1 MPPTNESLLIM
12 MHAPIFVVGTPRSGT
27 TLTAR
32 ILGRHSEIFMPG
44 ETHFFD
50 DIYARRQELGEPHE
64 PRAAEAIAAR
74 LGTLYERFNEPA
86 DQQRLRALGG
96 EDALRQQLGTSCRTY
111 GDVLSRFMQFQMP
124 PNTANIRWGN
134 NVPKDIFYV
143 KDILRFYPE
152 AKFIVCVR
160 DIRDFLFSYQNR
172 WKTTSPENRERI
184 KKLYHPIVTSLLWK
198 AAMKQVRVAQAL
210 VPLDNFMMIQYETL
224 VTQPEAMVRM
234 LCQFLKT
241 PYEEEMLRVET
252 HNSSFEVQ
260 QQGIFSTSLQRW
272 KQHLSHEQV
281 YIAERIARPELE
293 QLGYQTAQV
302 RPNPFKLLYV
312 IASFPY
318 ALGRALH
325 ANRSVRG
332 PILPYLKRRV
342 TAFFSPGNDATS
354 PS

>member
-1 MPPTNESLLIM
+1 M
-12 MHAPIFVVGTPRSGT
+12 MHTPIFVVGTPRSGT

-32 ILGRHSEIFMPG
+32 ILGRHSGIFMPG

-50 DIYARRQELGEPHE
+50 DIYARRQELGEPRE
-64 PRAAEAIAAR
+64 AQAAQAIAAR
-74 LGTLYERFNEPA
+74 LATLYERFNEPT
-86 DQQRLRALGG
+86 DQQRIQTLGG
-96 EDALRQQLGTSCRTY
+96 EKALRQLLGTSCHTY

-124 PNTANIRWGN
+124 QNATKVRWGN

-143 KDILRFYPE
+143 KDILNFYPE
-152 AKFIVCVR
+152 AKVIICVR

-198 AAMKQVRVAQAL
+198 AAMKQVRVAQDL
-210 VPLDNFMMIQYETL
+210 LPLDNLMVIRYEDL
-224 VTQPEAMVRM
+224 ATQPETVIHT
-234 LCQFLKT
+234 LCQFLKE
-241 PYEEEMLRVET
+241 PYEEEMLRVEAN
-252 HNSSFEVQ
+252 NSSFEVQ
-260 QQGIFSTSLQRW
+260 QPGIFSTSIQRW
-272 KQHLSHEQV
+272 RQHLSHEQV

-293 QLGYQTAQV
+293 QLGYQSAQV
-302 RPNPFKLLYV
+302 RPNPFKLFH
-312 IASFPY
+312 IAASFPY

-332 PILPYLKRRV
+332 PIVPYLKRRA
-342 TAFFSPGNDATS
+342 TAFFVSGKDASS